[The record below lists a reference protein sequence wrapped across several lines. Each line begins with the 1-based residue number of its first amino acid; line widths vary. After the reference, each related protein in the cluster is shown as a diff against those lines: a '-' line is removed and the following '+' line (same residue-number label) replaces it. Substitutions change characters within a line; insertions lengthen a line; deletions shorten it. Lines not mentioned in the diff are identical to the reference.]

1 MPWFGFS
8 TTKIKYLRILS
19 RLGLTPELLR
29 RICACKASWNYRN
42 NNWKKILTCGRALE
56 LTPDSWISEK
66 ILVVF
71 GKSSPRRVRLGISI
85 RCVAHGL
92 KSILMRRAN
101 SEYVCMYVCM
111 SEVSKHVCMSPSMYN
126 RGSTSRCPNIHTY
139 IHTYKLS
146 IHTYIHAYVCLRP

>member
-8 TTKIKYLRILS
+8 TTKIKCLRILS
-19 RLGLTPELLR
+19 RLGLTPKLLR
-29 RICACKASWNYRN
+29 RICTCKASWNYRN
-42 NNWKKILTCGRALE
+42 TNWKTILTCGRALE

-101 SEYVCMYVCM
+101 SQYVCMYT
-111 SEVSKHVCMSPSMYN
+111 SINIVSLCISYWWSQKSL
-126 RGSTSRCPNIHTY
+126 RLIDSRWVLNGQVKSFYY
-139 IHTYKLS
+139 IRLD
-146 IHTYIHAYVCLRP
+146 IHA